1 MLAAWLATLV
11 VALHLAFIVFVV
23 AGGFLVRR
31 HPKLAW
37 LHLPCAAW
45 GVFIECSGGIC
56 PLTPLENLFRR
67 RAGQAGYPE
76 SFLEHYL
83 LALVYPDGLTQAI
96 QLGAAA
102 LVLAANAVAYGPLV
116 RRAARRWRR

>member
-1 MLAAWLATLV
+1 MLAAWLATLL

-31 HPKLAW
+31 YPRLAW

-45 GVFIECSGGIC
+45 GVLIECSGGIC

-67 RAGQAGYPE
+67 RAGQAGYAE

-83 LALVYPDGLTQAI
+83 LALVYPDGLTQAF

-102 LVLAANAVAYGPLV
+102 LVLAANAIAYGPLL
-116 RRAARRWRR
+116 RRAARDRRR

>member
-1 MLAAWLATLV
+1 MLAAWLATLL

-31 HPKLAW
+31 YPKLAW

-67 RAGQAGYPE
+67 RAGQAGYAE

-83 LALVYPDGLTQAI
+83 LALVYPDGLTQAF

-102 LVLAANAVAYGPLV
+102 LVLAANAIAYGPLL
-116 RRAARRWRR
+116 RRAARHRRR